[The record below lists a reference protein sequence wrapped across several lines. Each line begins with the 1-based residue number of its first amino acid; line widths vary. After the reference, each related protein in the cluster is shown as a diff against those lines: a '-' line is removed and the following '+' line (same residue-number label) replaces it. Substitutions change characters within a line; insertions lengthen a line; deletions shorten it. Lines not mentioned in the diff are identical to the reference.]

1 LHNEKNVRK
10 KKNGRATIS
19 QWIRQKYT
27 KQQKHKTSEISDQSK
42 RHYDVLMIILI
53 IKSNQN

>member
-27 KQQKHKTSEISDQSK
+27 KQQTSEISDQSK